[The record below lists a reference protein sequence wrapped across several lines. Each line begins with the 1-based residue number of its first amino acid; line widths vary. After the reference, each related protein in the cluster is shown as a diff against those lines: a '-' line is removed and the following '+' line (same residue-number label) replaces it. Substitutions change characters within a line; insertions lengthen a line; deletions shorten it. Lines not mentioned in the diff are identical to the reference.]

1 LAEKDFGSWTAS
13 GAAKPPQIP
22 PTPAPPTR
30 KIVIVDKPG
39 APQTALIAFG
49 LGARRATPDYPALN
63 VMNSV
68 LGGLFSSRINMN
80 LREKNGYTYGAF
92 SEFLFRR
99 GEGPFLAGALVRT
112 DVTGPAAKELFT
124 ELNRMRTDPATPDEL
139 RLAKENALRSLPGN
153 FETVS
158 ETAGLMS
165 DIFTYALPVNYYQ
178 TLPAQFEAVTAAEVE
193 KAAQEYVHPE
203 NLIVV
208 AVGDQAKIEPE
219 LEKLNLGPIELRDE
233 SGDPVKK

>member
-1 LAEKDFGSWTAS
+1 MGWDFRGLR
-13 GAAKPPQIP
+13 QI
-22 PTPAPPTR
+22 TR
-30 KIVIVDKPG
+30 
-39 APQTALIAFG
+39 L
-49 LGARRATPDYPALN
+49 LN

-80 LREKNGYTYGAF
+80 LREKNGFTYGAF

-99 GEGPFLAGALVRT
+99 GDGPFLAGALVRT
-112 DVTGPAAKELFT
+112 DVTGPAARELFA
-124 ELNRMRTDPATPDEL
+124 ELNRMRTDPATEAEL

-153 FETVS
+153 FETVN

-165 DIFTYALPVNYYQ
+165 EIFTYGLALDYYQ
-178 TLPAQFEAVTAAEVE
+178 KLPAQYAAVTAAEVE
-193 KAAQEYVHPE
+193 KAAQDHVHPE

-208 AVGDQAKIEPE
+208 AVGDRGKIQPE

-233 SGDPVKK
+233 SGNLLK